1 MRIGCQS
8 LHSRVVKSISSYGKW
23 LNGVWLREL
32 LFFLPK
38 GLVFQVELTELQLGV
53 LSVRD

>member
-1 MRIGCQS
+1 MRNGCQS
-8 LHSRVVKSISSYGKW
+8 LHSRVVKSISSCGKW

-38 GLVFQVELTELQLGV
+38 GLVFKVELTELQLGV
-53 LSVRD
+53 LSIRD